1 MIQGIAVPAI
11 FMSLSLL
18 VSGCDQ
24 ARSSQMSKEAEEG
37 GKLMAH
43 LGCGGCHI
51 IPGVEN
57 ASGVVGPTLAGV
69 ASRIYLAGVIRNTPD
84 NLARWIQHPQT
95 YLPGGVMP
103 DIPMSDENAAKIGAY
118 LATLR

>member
-1 MIQGIAVPAI
+1 MIQGIMASAV
-11 FMSLSLL
+11 FLSLSFFL
-18 VSGCDQ
+18 SGCDQ
-24 ARSSQMSKEAEEG
+24 ARSSQMSKDAQDG
-37 GKLMAH
+37 SKLMAS

-51 IPGVEN
+51 IPGVKD
-57 ASGVVGPTLAGV
+57 ATGVVGPTLDGV

-103 DIPMSDENAAKIGAY
+103 DIPMSDENAAKIAAY